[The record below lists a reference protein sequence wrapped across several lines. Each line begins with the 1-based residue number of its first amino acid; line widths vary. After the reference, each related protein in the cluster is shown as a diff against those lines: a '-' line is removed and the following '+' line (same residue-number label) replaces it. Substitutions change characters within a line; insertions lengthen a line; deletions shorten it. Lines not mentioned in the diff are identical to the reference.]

1 MPSATLSKLP
11 RTPAFDRLLS
21 LLAERILILD
31 GAMGTMVQRYHLS
44 EDQVRGERF
53 RGHHKDLVRFSDI
66 LCLTH
71 PDKIT
76 DIHRQYLAAG
86 ADIIETNTFGA
97 SFVGMEEF
105 ELPRELVREIN
116 TAAASCA
123 RRAADEWNEK
133 TTDQPRF
140 VAGSIGP
147 TARQMAIS
155 TRVDDPAWRGTTF
168 DAMVDSYYEQA
179 AALVAAG
186 VDLLLPETFIDTLN
200 LKACLFAI
208 QQLCEDRGELIPV
221 MASGTFGPG
230 GVTFV
235 SGQSVEAFWNALANV
250 PLLTVGMNCA
260 LGPQTMRPQV
270 EELARVAPVATHAYP
285 NAGLP
290 NEMGQYDLG
299 PARMAELLGEW
310 AEAGWINI
318 VGGCCGTTPEHTAA
332 MAERIRRHAPRPW
345 SARSAS
351 GSVTNASSNASA
363 RGASGPHWLRLSGTL
378 PFTQRPD
385 SNFTMVGERTNVTG
399 SKAFAR
405 LVRDGKFE
413 EAVEVARQQVAGGAS
428 VIDVNMDDALLDG
441 EAAMT
446 RFLRLIAGDPEVQKI
461 PVMVDSS
468 KWSVLEAGLK
478 CLQGKGIVNSI
489 SLKDGEAEFLR
500 RARLVRRYGAAVVV
514 MAFDEQGQAVEIDDK
529 VRICQ
534 RAFRLLTEQVGF
546 LPEDIIF
553 DPNILTVATGM
564 EEHNNY
570 AVNFIE
576 ATRLIK
582 ERCPG
587 SKISGGV
594 SNISFSFRGNDLV
607 REAMHAAFL
616 YHAVRAG
623 MDMGIVNAGQ
633 LAIYEQVPKDLLVH
647 VEDVLFNR
655 RPDATDRLIK
665 LAETVKGKGKAA
677 ATEDLSWRDAPVEE
691 RLKHALVRGIDRFVE
706 QDTEEARQK
715 YERCLA
721 IIEGPLMAGMQVV
734 GDLFGAGKM
743 FLPQVVKSA
752 RVMKKSVGY
761 LLPFMEQEKAAAGL
775 SDQRARGKVLLATV
789 KGDVHDIGKNIV
801 GVVLGCNN
809 YEVIDLGVM
818 VAGEKILD
826 TAVEQEVDIVGL
838 SGLITPSLDEMAYVA
853 KEMQRRRMCLPLLI
867 GGATTS
873 AKHTAVKIAPQ
884 YEQPTLHVL
893 DASRCVGVVDK
904 LMSPTLK
911 DGLVKDNQNLQRQL
925 AESYR
930 QRDVKLVPLAEARAR
945 RFRTDWSSVDIP
957 TPAFSGVKVL
967 RDYPLEKIAAY
978 IDWSPFFLTWE
989 LKGKYPR
996 IFDDPQVGLH
1006 AKELYADAQRLLDRI
1021 ITERLLTARGVY
1033 GFWPAVSEGD
1043 DIVLTVGCM
1052 SEAKCTGEGSGF
1064 RVQGSANSKSQIPNP
1079 KSTRLHTL
1087 RQQWDR
1093 PGQPDFRALADYV
1106 APRDSGRTD
1115 YLGAFAVTAGVGC
1128 DELCRQFDREHDDY
1142 NSIMAKALAD
1152 RLAEA
1157 FAELIHQQ
1165 ARRDWQFGQAEDLTN
1180 EQLIGEEYRGIR
1192 PAPGYPSQP
1201 DHTEKRAIF
1210 DLLDAEANTGMT
1222 LTESYAMLPAAS
1234 VCGLLF
1240 AHPQA
1245 RYFALDR
1252 ITREQA
1258 EDYARRKGMPLAE
1271 IERWLAPNLGY
1282 EP

>member
-1 MPSATLSKLP
+1 MQA
-11 RTPAFDRLLS
+11 LLS
-21 LLAERILILD
+21 ERILILD
-31 GAMGTMVQRYHLS
+31 GAMGTMLQRHHLT
-44 EDQVRGERF
+44 EEQVRGERF

-71 PDKIT
+71 PEKIT
-76 DIHRQYLAAG
+76 EIHRQYLAAG
-86 ADIIETNTFGA
+86 ADIVETNTFGA

-105 ELPRELVREIN
+105 DLPRELVREIN
-116 TAAASCA
+116 IAAVRCA
-123 RRAADEWNEK
+123 RQAADEWNER
-133 TTDQPRF
+133 TPDRPRL

-147 TARQMAIS
+147 TAKQMAIS
-155 TRVDDPAWRGTTF
+155 TRVDDPAWRGTSF
-168 DAMVDSYYEQA
+168 DAMVESYYEQCE
-179 AALVAAG
+179 ALVEAG

-208 QQLCEDRGELIPV
+208 QKLCDARGEKIPV

-250 PLLTVGMNCA
+250 PLLTIGMNCA
-260 LGPQTMRPQV
+260 LGPETMRPQV
-270 EELARVAPVATHAYP
+270 EELARVASVGVHAYP

-299 PARMAELLGEW
+299 PAKMAELVGEW
-310 AEAGWINI
+310 AENGWINI
-318 VGGCCGTTPEHTAA
+318 VGGCCGTTPEHIAA
-332 MAERIRRHAPRPW
+332 IAERVKVAGTLRKVEGTLRVP
-345 SARSAS
+345 S
-351 GSVTNASSNASA
+351 GGTATVPTT
-363 RGASGPHWLRLSGTL
+363 WLRLSGTL

-405 LVRDGKFE
+405 LIRDDKFE
-413 EAVEVARQQVAGGAS
+413 EAVEVARQQVAGGATI
-428 VIDVNMDDALLDG
+428 IDVNMDDALLDG

-446 RFLRLIAGDPEVQKI
+446 RLLRLIAGDPEVQKV
-461 PVMVDSS
+461 PVMIDSS

-534 RAFRLLTEQVGF
+534 RAFKLLTEEVGF
-546 LPEDIIF
+546 PPQDIIF

-570 AVNFIE
+570 AINFIE

-582 ERCPG
+582 EACPG

-594 SNISFSFRGNDLV
+594 SNISFSFRGNDIV

-633 LAIYEQVPKDLLVH
+633 LAIYEEIPKELLTH

-677 ATEDLSWRDAPVEE
+677 ATEDLSWREAPVEE
-691 RLKHALVRGIDRFVE
+691 RLKHALVRGIDKFVE

-715 YERCLA
+715 YDRCLS

-752 RVMKKSVGY
+752 RVMKKSVNY
-761 LLPFMEQEKAAAGL
+761 LFPFMEAEKAAAGL
-775 SDQRARGKVLLATV
+775 TEQKARGKVLLATV

-818 VAGEKILD
+818 VSGEKILD
-826 TAVEQEVDIVGL
+826 TAAEKQVDIVGL

-873 AKHTAVKIAPQ
+873 AKHTAVRIAPQ

-904 LMSPTLK
+904 LLSPTLR
-911 DGLVKDNQNLQRQL
+911 DELVRQNANLQKQL

-945 RFRTDWSSVDIP
+945 RFATDWQAVDIP
-957 TPAFSGVKVL
+957 TPSFTGPRVL
-967 RDYPLEKIAAY
+967 RDFPLAEIVPY

-996 IFDDPQVGLH
+996 IFDDPTVGLH
-1006 AKELYADAQRLLDRI
+1006 AKELFADAQRLLDEI
-1021 ITERLLTARGVY
+1021 IEGKLLTANGVY
-1033 GFWPAVSEGD
+1033 GFWPANSEGD
-1043 DIVLTVGCM
+1043 DIVLQV
-1052 SEAKCTGEGSGF
+1052 EGSGF
-1064 RVQGSANSKSQIPNP
+1064 RVQSSGNP
-1079 KSTRLHTL
+1079 KSTIQNLKLHTL
-1087 RQQWDR
+1087 RQQWER
-1093 PGQPDFRALADYV
+1093 QGQKDFRALADYI
-1106 APRDSGRTD
+1106 APIASGRHD
-1115 YLGAFAVTAGVGC
+1115 YIGAFAVTTGLGC
-1128 DELCRQFDREHDDY
+1128 DELCRRFDREHDDY

-1157 FAELIHQQ
+1157 FAELVHER
-1165 ARRDWQFGQAEDLTN
+1165 ARRDWGYGRSEQLSS
-1180 EQLIGEEYRGIR
+1180 EQLIDEAYRGIR

-1201 DHTEKRAIF
+1201 DHTEKRTIF
-1210 DLLDAEANTGMT
+1210 GLLEAEANAQMQ

-1252 ITREQA
+1252 ITREQV
-1258 EDYARRKGMPLAE
+1258 EEYARRKGLPLAE
-1271 IERWLAPNLGY
+1271 VERWLAPNLGY